1 MNEIALSNN
10 LKTPDFKIRQFEN
23 TKHEIMFSSM
33 NPHLKRQITFGTG
46 KGGLKKWLTKKFTVD
61 FYDEK
66 NKIAYEIDGKSHRTK
81 MGWVNDRLKD
91 HFMKEKGILVIHY
104 TNEQVERAYNEWSK
118 KAKESFSDFYSNAI

>member
-66 NKIAYEIDGKSHRTK
+66 NKIAYEIDGKNHRTK

-118 KAKESFSDFYSNAI
+118 NAKEIFSEFFSNAI

>member
-46 KGGLKKWLTKKFTVD
+46 KGGLKNGLQKNSQLIFMTKKTR
-61 FYDEK
+61 
-66 NKIAYEIDGKSHRTK
+66 SLMR
-81 MGWVNDRLKD
+81 
-91 HFMKEKGILVIHY
+91 
-104 TNEQVERAYNEWSK
+104 
-118 KAKESFSDFYSNAI
+118 